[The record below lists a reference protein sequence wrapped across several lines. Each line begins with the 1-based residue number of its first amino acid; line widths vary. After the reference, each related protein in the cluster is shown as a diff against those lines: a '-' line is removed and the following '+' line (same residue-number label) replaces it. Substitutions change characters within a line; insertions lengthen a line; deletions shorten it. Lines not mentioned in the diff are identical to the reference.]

1 MRRRFKQ
8 NPNIATDNRASDVA
22 SSAMAESILEEPQQN
37 TKMPSGGNE
46 SFFGRIF
53 EAYAKI
59 RCRMNNQGRLRIYRK
74 MMSLIR
80 NRFSLMDSLDRMY
93 EILSDGGKDA
103 SNPMAVAVMAWS
115 RALGN
120 GETFSAAVRGWA
132 PSRECLMLSTGDV
145 SDLDEA
151 LENLI
156 KVTEGA
162 AKMTGPIINAVLY
175 PAFLSLMT
183 VLIIYGVG
191 AYLVPPMVD
200 AAPNIRWT
208 GMSGD
213 LIALSNWVTDNWL
226 PAFLF
231 LPTIFFAIY
240 ITLPRWKGIT
250 RAWFD
255 KYPPWSLYRVYVGV
269 SWLLTFAALVKAGTP
284 VSKAMRALR
293 ADSNP
298 YLLERIDKAL
308 VFINN
313 GDNIGDAL
321 LKTRYGFP
329 DNEIIGDLRI
339 YSELDNFQEALNKM
353 ANDWLEQS
361 LDQIEKRAAVLNTI
375 AILSVIAVVG
385 WVVIGTFDMQD
396 QIARAIG

>member
-37 TKMPSGGNE
+37 AKMPSGGNE

-284 VSKAMRALR
+284 VSKAMRAL
-293 ADSNP
+293 
-298 YLLERIDKAL
+298 

-329 DNEIIGDLRI
+329 DTEIIGDLRI